1 MTRRPRFLLVLLAC
15 LPLAVTGCGG
25 KKTDSG
31 TASPNGAA
39 SATSDFKVA
48 LLTTGSV
55 TDGGWDQ
62 SAHDG
67 LLQIKKDLGAQ
78 TDNLEG
84 VKADEIT
91 GDCREFASRGYNLV
105 FGHGEEYSA
114 PVANVA
120 PQFPKTVF
128 ITTGGE
134 KSGPNYAPIQIAT
147 QEGTY
152 LQGMEAALVSK
163 TGKGGFVGGVE
174 QPLVKQ
180 AAAAFAAGAHAVNPK
195 FQFEP
200 IYIGSW
206 TDTTAAKAAT
216 QTLLNSGADVIAHN
230 CDAAATAVFQTADKP
245 GVYTFGVNA
254 DQNAQASNVLS
265 SAVADIPQAFETVA
279 KSVQNHTFNG
289 KPVVLGLKSGAVRL
303 VDNPKLVS
311 AMPAAGQ
318 ARVKKAESQIATGT
332 LKVPVS

>member
-1 MTRRPRFLLVLLAC
+1 MTRRPQFLLPLLAC
-15 LPLAVTGCGG
+15 LPLAVAGCGG
-25 KKTDSG
+25 QRNDHQSTNPD
-31 TASPNGAA
+31 ANA
-39 SATSDFKVA
+39 FKAA

-62 SAHDG
+62 SAYTG
-67 LLQIKKDLGAQ
+67 LQQVKKDLGAQ
-78 TDNLEG
+78 VANQEG
-84 VKADEIT
+84 VKADEIA
-91 GDCREFASRGYNLV
+91 GDFREFASNGYNVV
-105 FGHGEEYSA
+105 FGHGEEYSTPA
-114 PVANVA
+114 AKVA

-128 ITTGGE
+128 ITTGGD

-163 TGKGGFVGGVE
+163 AGKGGFVGGVE

-180 AAAAFAAGAHAVNPK
+180 AAAAFAAGAHAINPM
-195 FQFEP
+195 FQFTP

-230 CDAAATAVFQTADKP
+230 CDAAATAVFQTANKP

-254 DQNAQASNVLS
+254 DQNAQAANVLS
-265 SAVADIPQAFETVA
+265 SAVSDIPQAFETVA

-303 VDNPKLVS
+303 VDNPKL
-311 AMPAAGQ
+311 AAAIPAAGKAKVAQ
-318 ARVKKAESQIATGT
+318 AEQQIAAGT
-332 LKVPVS
+332 LKVTGP